1 MPSIPPRVGKAA
13 SAYRVS
19 RSAAPRGNRLI
30 CIERPRLFD
39 GLSLSECTEVVSCAQ
54 LKCLRPKENISGHDY
69 AVHPISLLLRGRVK
83 TVRLNRFG
91 VQVVLRIEEAGDLV
105 GELVPAFG
113 PLDRLRVQALEA
125 CQILGWADETFGTL
139 CERFARLGRNSVQIL
154 DERLRILEERFLEL
168 ATESA
173 DSRLARMLIRVLG
186 EKRSPAGQLVKIS
199 FWYVAVHRQST
210 PLRLAAVRNH
220 TATTEGGLLIGSPGP
235 NPHRRHENVRW
246 LPHPSQRRWVVFD
259 RNVSARCLIRSR
271 SRGRSLVLVLFNC

>member
-173 DSRLARMLIRVLG
+173 DSRLARMLIRLLG

-199 FWYVAVHRQST
+199 FSNLELAQMTGMSQFTVNRLLSGWQQCEIIQRQRKAVY
-210 PLRLAAVRNH
+210 LLDL
-220 TATTEGGLLIGSPGP
+220 TALTRIAGTRTSDGSPTRANGAGSSST
-235 NPHRRHENVRW
+235 VT
-246 LPHPSQRRWVVFD
+246 SQPV
-259 RNVSARCLIRSR
+259 A
-271 SRGRSLVLVLFNC
+271 